1 MKIVA
6 SSPGPNLRAFTLP
19 EIMIVAAIFS
29 FLVAGMISVQLFG
42 MRVYTLAATKLTATA
57 DSRETMNAMR
67 DSIRSANLI
76 MVGTVSNGA
85 FAQIPTGLP
94 QAGSALA
101 IQYTNAFVTNYLVFY
116 RDLSSPSNTLCCLT
130 NGVSTIL
137 AKFVTNSV
145 VFDAEDYQGNILTN
159 YQNNPVIRITLQF
172 YQWEYPIA
180 LIGTNS
186 VNAYNF
192 YQLRTRIARRE
203 K

>member
-1 MKIVA
+1 
-6 SSPGPNLRAFTLP
+6 
-19 EIMIVAAIFS
+19 MIVSAIFA
-29 FLVAGMISVQLFG
+29 FLVMGMISVQLFG

-57 DSRETMNAMR
+57 DARKTMNAMR
-67 DSIRSANLI
+67 DSVRSANVIL
-76 MVGTVSNGA
+76 VGSVSNGV
-85 FAQIPTGLP
+85 FAQIPDGQA

-101 IQYTNAFVTNYLVFY
+101 IQYTNAFATNYLIFY
-116 RDLSSPSNTLCCLT
+116 KDLSSPSNTLCSLT
-130 NGVSTIL
+130 NGVKTIL

-145 VFDAEDYQGNILTN
+145 VFDAEDYQGNVLSN
-159 YQNNPVIRITLQF
+159 YENNPVIRITLQF